1 MADMASMAKGGG
13 GVAFLV
19 SAGIVYEIIAAAC
32 SSPQTTEINAHSRAD
47 TLMKW
52 VNLGCGQAFIFV
64 VIAAMLDP
72 KRSPHILGGGL
83 LAMVLMYLQYV
94 HARKAGLRSC
104 EPGTEGGT
112 DPNAPRAGYTGEQN
126 VMAAYRSA

>member
-1 MADMASMAKGGG
+1 MADMASVTRGGG

-32 SSPQTTEINAHSRAD
+32 SSPQTTEINAHSRSD

-52 VNLGCGQAFIFV
+52 VNLGCGQAFVFV

-72 KRSPHILGGGL
+72 RHAPAILGGGL
-83 LAMVLMYLQYV
+83 LAMVLMYAQYV
-94 HARKAGLRSC
+94 HAKRAGLASC
-104 EPGTEGGT
+104 EPGTEQT
-112 DPNAPRAGYTGEQN
+112 DPNHARAGYTGT
-126 VMAAYRSA
+126 AGFPGSH